1 MRWKR
6 NFLSLGVL
14 CLLAAACSTPKGRI
28 MTNTEQDVVGARRAG
43 AATYDRLV
51 EGAVQKLLALHQA
64 SLNGRS
70 GKLKIAFLGIDSRGV
85 EELGDW
91 RAQLYELIDT
101 SVNRSNVYRTVSRR
115 FVEAALRD
123 SRVTRDQLFLP
134 KYRRLF
140 LQSLEAQK
148 MPVDC
153 LLFAKI
159 TTGSTRGEGV
169 HQRNYMLTLEMVDVK
184 TGWNDKVSQR
194 IRKEYT

>member
-1 MRWKR
+1 MGWKAK
-6 NFLSLGVL
+6 FVSLCVVS
-14 CLLAAACSTPKGRI
+14 LLFSACQTPKGRI
-28 MTNTEQDVVGARRAG
+28 MGNSEEDVVGSRRAG

-51 EGAVQKLLALHQA
+51 EGAVQKLLSLHQA
-64 SLNGRS
+64 SLNRTR
-70 GKLKIAFLGIDSRGV
+70 KMRIAFLGVESRGV

-91 RAQLYELIDT
+91 RDHLYELIDT
-101 SVNRSNVYRTVSRR
+101 SVNRSNVYRTISDR
-115 FVEAALRD
+115 FVKAALKEA
-123 SRVTRDQLFLP
+123 RVTREQLFLP

-140 LQSLEAQK
+140 LQALEARN

-194 IRKEYT
+194 IRKEYL